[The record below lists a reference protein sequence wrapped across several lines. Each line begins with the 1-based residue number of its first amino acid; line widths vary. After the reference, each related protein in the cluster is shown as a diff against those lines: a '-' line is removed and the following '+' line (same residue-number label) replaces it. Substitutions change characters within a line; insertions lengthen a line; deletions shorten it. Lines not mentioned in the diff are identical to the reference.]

1 MRIAGI
7 LLFLLLIAFI
17 ISKTK
22 AEKVK
27 PKSQYINPLDKFILA
42 RIIFAEA
49 AGESHLGRIAV
60 GCVIRNRV
68 KSSRWPDTY
77 KEVILQP
84 HQFSGVGSFLW
95 DRFIQNKLLTPEQ
108 RRIKLECFKIAED
121 IITGRQ
127 PDITGGATHYYN
139 PRLASPSWAKKMK
152 ITRRIGNHIF
162 LKEG

>member
-1 MRIAGI
+1 MRVAGI
-7 LLFLLLIAFI
+7 LLCLLLIAFI
-17 ISKTK
+17 ISKVK
-22 AEKVK
+22 AEKTK
-27 PKSQYINPLDKFILA
+27 PKSQYVDPLDKFILA

-49 AGESHLGRIAV
+49 AGEPRLGRIAV
-60 GCVIRNRV
+60 GCVVRNRV
-68 KSSRWPDTY
+68 KSPRWPNTY

-84 HQFSGVGSFLW
+84 RQFSGVGSFLW

-139 PRLASPSWAKKMK
+139 PKIASPSWAKKMK
-152 ITRRIGNHIF
+152 ITREIGNHIF